1 MLTKLSIKNFKKLND
16 VSIDLESAVV
26 FVGPNNSG
34 KTSALQA
41 ITLWEIGLRKWAEKR
56 KASKVKQRAGV
67 AINRRDLYAVP
78 IPSAVQ
84 LWNDLNVRGSILK
97 VNGTGRDT
105 KNVLIEIIA
114 EGFTNNKSWKLGFEF
129 DYANSEVMYCRII
142 RENENVDYDS
152 ILEYALNEKIGYLP
166 PMSGLAN
173 EEDKLEPG
181 SIQVRIGEGRTAEV
195 LRNLCWNIFSL
206 KGEKWSELVALMK
219 QLFSIEVMNPNYD
232 KTTGRISMSY
242 HESTKK
248 EMDLVN
254 VGRGF
259 QQILLLFAFIYAGEN
274 TILLLDEPDAHL
286 EIIRQKEIY
295 NLLTEIVKKEK
306 SQLIIATHSEA
317 ILNESAQKDKI
328 IAFLG
333 QPHTVNNNSQ
343 LVKALTTIGF
353 DQYLLAA
360 QYKWILYLEGS
371 TDLSMLK
378 AFAKVLDHPVKD
390 KLEMCFTKYTSNNP
404 RDARN
409 HFYALREAVTDFKG
423 LAIFDKIEDTLQ
435 QNDLTEIMW
444 NRREIENYI
453 PIPEVLK
460 KYAQSEPIDL
470 FTQQKVDVME
480 KLINDY
486 IPPIALRD
494 KNNSWWSTTKMSDD
508 LLDLLFKDYFREL
521 NMPII
526 MRKGNYFE
534 LVLLSLPEWINI
546 EVKEKLDSIN
556 NLLT

>member
-508 LLDLLFKDYFREL
+508 LLYLLFKDYFREL